1 MKILTYGKLL
11 EQAVNRREEQNNG
24 FKNRNI
30 LLLETK
36 AFLPQRTQRKPEKKV
51 ISPQFSVV
59 RSFDRVGRTG

>member
-1 MKILTYGKLL
+1 MKTEEIIAIKRFEDIDVWKPL

-36 AFLPQRTQRKPEKKV
+36 AFYRRGRRGNQKRKL
-51 ISPQFSVV
+51 SVL
-59 RSFDRVGRTG
+59 SFQ